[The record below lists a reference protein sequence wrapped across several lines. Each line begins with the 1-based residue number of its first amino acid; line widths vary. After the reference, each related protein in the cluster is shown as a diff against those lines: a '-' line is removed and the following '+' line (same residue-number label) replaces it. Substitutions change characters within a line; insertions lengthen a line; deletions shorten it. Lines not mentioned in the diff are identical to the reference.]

1 MQGSKI
7 TTKMVEQF
15 LTEDLGIESRTSNP
29 GHSQRGG
36 PPVAYDRLISTLQ
49 GVEAVKA
56 VLEATAES
64 ETSYIAVVE
73 NKIVRKPLMKAVED
87 TKNAAQA
94 IADKKFHLAMS
105 LRDSE
110 FEEQYKSFQITTNV
124 IVPEADKLPA
134 RDRMRIGFIN
144 VGAPAGGM
152 NAAVRA
158 ATAYC
163 LRQGH
168 TPVAIYNGFTG
179 FVRHHADKPLGSVR
193 ELTWFEVDEWAAYGG
208 SQIGTNR
215 HLPGDIDVGME
226 TVANLIEKYR
236 FDALMLV
243 GGFEAF
249 VALSQLRKARDEFPS
264 LCIPLILL
272 PAGISNNIPG
282 TEWSIGSDTALNNL
296 VTYCDTIQQS
306 ASSSRRRVFVVETQG
321 GRCGYLATMGG
332 LAVGA
337 MAVYTPEEG
346 MHLDMLFSDIKHLTH
361 YFSKEHGE
369 TRGGRIVLINEK
381 ASSVYNA
388 EMISH
393 IIEDE
398 AHGRFSSRFATPG
411 HFQQGNRPSG
421 LDRCR
426 AVRLA
431 IKCIEHLESYGHCA
445 HNKVKVDPV
454 SAAVIGIQ
462 GSGVVFTPVQTLEA
476 TDTNWK
482 DRCSKSVPW
491 MAYKRVVDVLGGRP
505 EYPPR

>member
-1 MQGSKI
+1 
-7 TTKMVEQF
+7 MVETF

-56 VLEATAES
+56 VLEATPDS
-64 ETSYIAVVE
+64 ETNYIAIVE
-73 NKIVRKPLMKAVED
+73 NKIVRKPLMKAVQD
-87 TKNAAQA
+87 TKDAAKA
-94 IADKKFHLAMS
+94 IAEKKFDLAMS

-110 FEEQYKSFQITTNV
+110 FEEQYKSFHITTNV
-124 IVPEADKLPA
+124 IVPEDEKLPIK
-134 RDRMRIGFIN
+134 DRMRIGLIN
-144 VGAPAGGM
+144 VGAPAGGV
-152 NAAVRA
+152 NAALRA

-168 TPVAIYNGFTG
+168 TPIAIYNGFTG

-193 ELTWFEVDEWAAYGG
+193 ELEWAEVDEWAANGG

-215 HLPGDIDVGME
+215 HLPDDSDVGME
-226 TVANLIEKYR
+226 NVADLFEKYK
-236 FDALMLV
+236 FDALIIV

-249 VALSQLRKARDEFPS
+249 VALSQLRKARDKFPS
-264 LCIPLILL
+264 LCIPLVLL

-296 VTYCDTIQQS
+296 VAYCDTINQS

-321 GRCGYLATMGG
+321 GRCGYLATIGG

-361 YFSKEHGE
+361 YFGKEHGE
-369 TRGGRIVLINEK
+369 SRGGRIVLINEK
-381 ASSVYNA
+381 ASNVYNA

-398 AHGRFSSRFATPG
+398 ARGRFSSRFATPG

-431 IKCIEHLESYGHCA
+431 IKCIERLEAYGHCA
-445 HNKVKVDPV
+445 HNKVKADPV
-454 SAAVIGIQ
+454 SASVIGIQ
-462 GSGVVFTPVQTLEA
+462 GSGVVFTPVQTLEEE
-476 TDTNWK
+476 DTNWK
-482 DRCSKSVPW
+482 DRCSKSIPW
-491 MAYKRVVDVLGGRP
+491 MAHKEVVDSLGGRP
-505 EYPPR
+505 TYPRR